1 MLGITSKLA
10 TENIRMEDLL
20 QAKYEKQSCLVLFGG
35 RVKVNFEPFL
45 DEINQKYVL
54 ARNPYAASD

>member
-1 MLGITSKLA
+1 MLGITSKIA

-20 QAKYEKQSCLVLFGG
+20 QAKYEKQTCLALFDG

-45 DEINQKYVL
+45 DEINKK
-54 ARNPYAASD
+54 